1 MPDWLWY
8 PLPFIPFIPF
18 ITRGILSLRFRPKMS
33 ETLAEDE
40 NDRENHR
47 TLIMALAGFSFAALL
62 AIAVLDT
69 TTQRFRLPTYYLLI
83 SFLSYYFALNLQ
95 GYKFARWHD
104 QLGDALV
111 EAASLSL
118 ILAVITVVW
127 ATYANEPF
135 AWFVIILALA
145 VWLVDHVIRLWL
157 SARYLRA
164 GEAHEERQ
172 GNPPQPR
179 EE

>member
-40 NDRENHR
+40 NDRESHR
-47 TLIMALAGFSFAALL
+47 TLILALAAFSFAALL

-118 ILAVITVVW
+118 ILAVM
-127 ATYANEPF
+127 
-135 AWFVIILALA
+135 A
-145 VWLVDHVIRLWL
+145 VRDQLPKGGQVPHVRE
-157 SARYLRA
+157 
-164 GEAHEERQ
+164 GEAAL
-172 GNPPQPR
+172 GSIQPGQLR
-179 EE
+179 EYVTGDHHGSG

>member
-40 NDRENHR
+40 NDRESHR
-47 TLIMALAGFSFAALL
+47 TLILALAGFSFAALL

-95 GYKFARWHD
+95 GYKFSRWHD

-118 ILAVITVVW
+118 ILAVMAIVW
-127 ATYANEPF
+127 VSYPNELF
-135 AWFVIILALA
+135 TWAVSVLALG
-145 VWLVDHVIRLWL
+145 VWLADHIIRLSL

-172 GNPPQPR
+172 DNLPQP
-179 EE
+179 